1 MCHLI
6 YRNALN
12 SYNNLINGKK
22 KDENP
27 LFRAIDTALHYPVMF
42 VERILNIAPIIFA
55 IARKTS

>member
-1 MCHLI
+1 
-6 YRNALN
+6 
-12 SYNNLINGKK
+12 LINGKK